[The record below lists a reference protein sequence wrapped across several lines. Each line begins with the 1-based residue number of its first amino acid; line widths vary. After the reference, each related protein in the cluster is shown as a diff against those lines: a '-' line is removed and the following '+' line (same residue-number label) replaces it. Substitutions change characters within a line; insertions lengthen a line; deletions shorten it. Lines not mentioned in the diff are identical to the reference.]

1 MANRKQVSLDAEALE
16 AVEIDPSYPQSFDV
30 RGIWM
35 DPSVI
40 TEKIADL
47 LLLLSWITRVSA
59 LLEELA

>member
-16 AVEIDPSYPQSFDV
+16 AVKIDPSYSQSFDV
-30 RGIWM
+30 SGIWM